1 MKRISL
7 SIALV
12 IALTSSAYGA
22 VTVNLYNE
30 NTKYGRTD
38 PKTIKVFRRQPE
50 GRELIKMGEIVV
62 EGVKKWS
69 DAEKQLKN
77 KAGEIGADA
86 VYVIDSLVD
95 NIQFPVNIIT
105 VTGIAVKYKDSAAT
119 KAAIPYL
126 VPYNSPNTGADEVEV
141 NEDS

>member
-1 MKRISL
+1 MKRILL

-12 IALTSSAYGA
+12 MALTSSAYGA

-30 NTKYGRTD
+30 NTRYKKTD
-38 PKTIKVFRRQPE
+38 PRTIKVFRRQPE
-50 GRELIKMGEIVV
+50 GRDLIKMGEIVV
-62 EGVKKWS
+62 EGVTKWS

-95 NIQFPVNIIT
+95 NIQFPANIIT

-119 KAAIPYL
+119 KATVPYL
-126 VPYNSPNTGADEVEV
+126 APYSSPDTGADEVEV
-141 NEDS
+141 DDDS

>member
-1 MKRISL
+1 VKRILL

-12 IALTSSAYGA
+12 IVFTSSAYGT
-22 VTVNLYNE
+22 VTVNLYDE
-30 NTKYGRTD
+30 DAKYGKTD
-38 PKTIKVFRRQPE
+38 PRTIKVFRRQPE

-62 EGVKKWS
+62 EEVKKWS
-69 DAEKQLKN
+69 DAEKQLRN

-95 NIQFPVNIIT
+95 NIQFPANIIT

-126 VPYNSPNTGADEVEV
+126 APHNTPNTDRDEE
-141 NEDS
+141 EDGDDS